1 MCIEAEKR
9 VKALSY
15 FLNQT
20 EQILECRNFRDSTG
34 AMLLHPIRLRKFDP
48 NADIKV
54 MIETAKVKRFKETQN
69 ISFIVY
75 GDEAF

>member
-1 MCIEAEKR
+1 
-9 VKALSY
+9 
-15 FLNQT
+15 
-20 EQILECRNFRDSTG
+20 
-34 AMLLHPIRLRKFDP
+34 MLLHPIRLRKFDP

-69 ISFIVY
+69 ISFMVY